1 MIFQK
6 INKYRFSLWIAV
18 FLVLLI
24 GIPFSVIV
32 LDAFFLA
39 KTFGVLLVLT
49 LLVAI
54 KYWFAV
60 SRNTNL
66 VVPRV
71 VLNKNDLFDL
81 YRDFKKFKN
90 ASSFAQDLVL
100 NRIGIVLSKVKLVN
114 QKNEILDRRQA
125 IQLSYVFICE
135 NWTDDFQVDSN
146 WVFVFS
152 DDKALKIDEGYK
164 YQLLSQRFSEE
175 KSDIIPPE
183 ST

>member
-81 YRDFKKFKN
+81 YRDFKKFHKV
-90 ASSFAQDLVL
+90 SSFTQDLVL
-100 NRIGIVLSKVKLVN
+100 NRIGILLSKVKLVN
-114 QKNEILDRRQA
+114 QKNELLERRQA
-125 IQLSYVFICE
+125 IQIAYMFICE
-135 NWTDDFQVDSN
+135 NWTDDFHVDSN
-146 WVFVFS
+146 WIFLFS
-152 DDKALKIDEGYK
+152 DENKPVKDGVYK
-164 YQLLSQRFSEE
+164 YQLLVDKFLEE
-175 KSDIIPPE
+175 KANILPPE
-183 ST
+183 KA

>member
-71 VLNKNDLFDL
+71 VLNKKLGSV
-81 YRDFKKFKN
+81 KKS
-90 ASSFAQDLVL
+90 A
-100 NRIGIVLSKVKLVN
+100 
-114 QKNEILDRRQA
+114 
-125 IQLSYVFICE
+125 
-135 NWTDDFQVDSN
+135 
-146 WVFVFS
+146 
-152 DDKALKIDEGYK
+152 
-164 YQLLSQRFSEE
+164 
-175 KSDIIPPE
+175 
-183 ST
+183 